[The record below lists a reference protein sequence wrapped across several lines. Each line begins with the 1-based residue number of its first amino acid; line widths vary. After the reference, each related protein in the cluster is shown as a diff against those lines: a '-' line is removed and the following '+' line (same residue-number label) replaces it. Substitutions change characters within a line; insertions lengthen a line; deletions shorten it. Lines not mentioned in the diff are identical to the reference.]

1 VFARRPDGDLQFRFV
16 PDCFNAGLECGI
28 LLQTCLVF
36 AMPTQAKPGDCDDKN
51 QHKDGERSPKSALFA
66 DVAHVRF
73 LPLFVFRLH
82 RYAVHFETVP
92 LGLVLENSIRE
103 PHAAP
108 GGRRGTLTNTGQED
122 DMVRSTQKQK
132 LFNGRDFSWMQFN
145 RRVLEEAEDGAN
157 PLLER
162 VKFLAITGSNLDEYV
177 EIRQAGLMQR
187 IEDGYREQGYDGL
200 RPDESLATLTAE
212 IQRFVADQYRCWND
226 HLLPTL
232 RKQNV
237 RLLEWNDL
245 NEEQRAFAQ
254 SYFQREVDPLLTPI
268 AIDPAHPF
276 PRVLNKALCLALLL
290 RRKRKTSGPLV
301 LGVVTVPR
309 ALPRFV
315 RLPAA
320 EGVFDYLLLHEL
332 IAQNLGGM
340 YRGYEV
346 VARAGFRVTR
356 NSNLYFEEEEA
367 RSLLETIRVE
377 LHNRR
382 KGDAVRL
389 EIEADADAEII
400 ERLRVNFEL
409 DEDQV
414 FRCDGPLNLS
424 RLMFLYGDVAR
435 PDLKFPAFTPRPFQ
449 LARNAH
455 DIYDELRHR
464 DILLHHPYDSY
475 DTVVE
480 FIENA
485 AIDPAVVTMKQ
496 TLYRTSENS
505 PMFQALTDAAATK
518 ETTLVVEL
526 MARFDEASNI
536 RWARSMEDAGVQ
548 VFHGV
553 VGLKTHCKLAMLVRR
568 DEDGVTRRY
577 CHLGTGNYNP
587 VTARFYTDL
596 SLLTCDPQITERVHM
611 VFNYLTA
618 HAEINDY
625 SPLLVAPLT
634 MAESFLGLIRRE
646 MDHAKAGR
654 PAHIVAKMNALLEP
668 SVIEALYAAS
678 QAGVEID
685 LIIRGLC
692 ILRPGVKGLSE
703 NIRVR
708 SIVGR
713 FLEHSRIFHFA
724 NGGNDEI
731 YLGSADWMPR
741 NLFERCEV
749 VFPVRDAAALA
760 RIHDEILPAYLAD
773 TTKARLQQADG
784 TYVRASKVLKDAPAF
799 SSQDFL
805 MQLAEGKADLDAIP
819 KPGTV
824 AVLAAK
830 TARPKAHRPRAAA
843 KKAHAAD

>member
-1 VFARRPDGDLQFRFV
+1 MAR
-16 PDCFNAGLECGI
+16 
-28 LLQTCLVF
+28 T
-36 AMPTQAKPGDCDDKN
+36 T
-51 QHKDGERSPKSALFA
+51 H
-66 DVAHVRF
+66 
-73 LPLFVFRLH
+73 
-82 RYAVHFETVP
+82 
-92 LGLVLENSIRE
+92 
-103 PHAAP
+103 
-108 GGRRGTLTNTGQED
+108 
-122 DMVRSTQKQK
+122 KQK
-132 LFNGRDFSWMQFN
+132 LFNGRDHSWMEFN
-145 RRVLEEAEDGAN
+145 RRVLEEAEDPSN

-162 VKFLAITGSNLDEYV
+162 VKFLAITASNLDEYV
-177 EIRQAGLMQR
+177 EIRQAGLLQR
-187 IEDGYREQGYDGL
+187 IEDGYREPGFDGL
-200 RPDESLATLTAE
+200 RPDESLAVLSAE
-212 IQRFVADQYRCWND
+212 IHSFVDAQYRCWND
-226 HLLPTL
+226 HLLPEL
-232 RKQNV
+232 GKQGIRV
-237 RLLEWNDL
+237 LEW
-245 NEEQRAFAQ
+245 EELDEEARDYAQ
-254 SYFQREVDPLLTPI
+254 EYFQREVDPLLTPI
-268 AIDPAHPF
+268 SIDPAHPF
-276 PRVLNKALCLALLL
+276 PRVLNMALCLALLL
-290 RRKRKTSGPLV
+290 RLKRRSSGPQV

-315 RLPAA
+315 RLPSAD
-320 EGVFDYLLLHEL
+320 GIYDYVLLQDL
-332 IAQNLGGM
+332 IAQNLAGM

-346 VARAGFRVTR
+346 LARAAFRVTR

-389 EIEADADAEII
+389 EIETGADPEII

-414 FRCDGPLNLS
+414 FRGDGPVNLS
-424 RLMFLYGDVAR
+424 RLMFFYGDVHR
-435 PDLKFPAFTPRPFQ
+435 PDLKFPVFTPRAFK
-449 LARNAH
+449 LGRKCAT
-455 DIYDELRHR
+455 IFDELRQH
-464 DILLHHPYDSY
+464 DVLLHHPYDSY
-475 DTVVE
+475 DPVVD
-480 FIENA
+480 FIQQGAE
-485 AIDPAVVTMKQ
+485 DPAVVSMKQ
-496 TLYRTSENS
+496 TLYRTSHDS
-505 PMFQALTDAAATK
+505 PVFQALIEAATTK

-568 DEDGVTRRY
+568 DEDGQTRRY

-596 SLLTCDPQITERVHM
+596 SLLTCDPRMTERVHM

-618 HAEINDY
+618 HAEIDDY
-625 SPLLVAPLT
+625 LPLLVAPLT

-646 MDHAKAGR
+646 QEHAQAGR

-668 SVIEALYAAS
+668 SVIEALYKAS

-685 LIIRGLC
+685 LIVRGLS

-703 NIRVR
+703 RIRVR

-749 VFPVRDAAALA
+749 AFPVRDPAALA

-773 TTKARLQQADG
+773 NVKARLQQPDG
-784 TYVRASKVLKDAPAF
+784 SYLRAGKLLKDAKPFASPF

-805 MQLAEGKADLDAIP
+805 MQLAEGKAELSALP
-819 KPGTV
+819 KPS
-824 AVLAAK
+824 ASK
-830 TARPKAHRPRAAA
+830 PPA
-843 KKAHAAD
+843 KKATAAN

>member
-1 VFARRPDGDLQFRFV
+1 
-16 PDCFNAGLECGI
+16 
-28 LLQTCLVF
+28 
-36 AMPTQAKPGDCDDKN
+36 
-51 QHKDGERSPKSALFA
+51 
-66 DVAHVRF
+66 
-73 LPLFVFRLH
+73 
-82 RYAVHFETVP
+82 
-92 LGLVLENSIRE
+92 
-103 PHAAP
+103 
-108 GGRRGTLTNTGQED
+108 
-122 DMVRSTQKQK
+122 
-132 LFNGRDFSWMQFN
+132 MQFN
-145 RRVLEEAEDGAN
+145 RRVLEEAEDAAN

-187 IEDGYREQGYDGL
+187 IEDGNRQQGFDGL
-200 RPDESLATLTAE
+200 RPDESLAVLTAE
-212 IQRFVADQYRCWND
+212 IHSFVDAQYRCWNQ
-226 HLLPTL
+226 HLLPEL
-232 RKQNV
+232 RKQGI
-237 RLLEWNDL
+237 RLLAWKQLD
-245 NEEQRAFAQ
+245 EEARAFAQ
-254 SYFQREVDPLLTPI
+254 EFFQREVDPLLTPI
-268 AIDPAHPF
+268 SIDPAHPF

-290 RRKRKTSGPLV
+290 KLKRRSSGPQV

-309 ALPRFV
+309 ALPRFI
-315 RLPAA
+315 RLPSA
-320 EGVFDYLLLHEL
+320 EGVFDYLLLQDL
-332 IAQNLGGM
+332 IEQNLAGM

-346 VARAGFRVTR
+346 LSRAAFRVTR

-389 EIEADADAEII
+389 EIEAGADPEIV

-414 FRCDGPLNLS
+414 FRGDGPVNLS
-424 RLMFLYGDVAR
+424 RLMFFYGDVQR
-435 PDLKFPAFTPRPFQ
+435 PDLKFPAFTPKALKLSRKSASIF
-449 LARNAH
+449 
-455 DIYDELRHR
+455 DELRQR
-464 DILLHHPYDSY
+464 DVLLHHPYDSY
-475 DTVVE
+475 EPVVD
-480 FIENA
+480 FIQQGA
-485 AIDPAVVTMKQ
+485 QDPAVVSMKQ
-496 TLYRTSENS
+496 TLYRTSHDS
-505 PMFQALTDAAATK
+505 PVFQALIEAATTK

-596 SLLTCDPQITERVHM
+596 SLLTCDPQMTERVHM

-618 HAEINDY
+618 HAEIDDY

-634 MAESFLGLIRRE
+634 MAERFLGLIRRE
-646 MDHAKAGR
+646 QEHAQAGR

-668 SVIEALYAAS
+668 SVIEALYQAS
-678 QAGVEID
+678 QAGVQID
-685 LIIRGLC
+685 LIVRGLS

-724 NGGNDEI
+724 NGGTSEI

-749 VFPVRDAAALA
+749 AFPVRDQAALA

-773 TTKARLQQADG
+773 TVKARLQQSDG
-784 TYVRASKVLKDAPAF
+784 SYIRAGKLLKDAPAF
-799 SSQDFL
+799 SSQNFL
-805 MQLAEGKADLDAIP
+805 MQLAEGKTDLDAIP
-819 KPGTV
+819 KPTP
-824 AVLAAK
+824 ANPSKASPRPPRPASTK
-830 TARPKAHRPRAAA
+830 ARPARQA
-843 KKAHAAD
+843 KSKAAD

>member
-1 VFARRPDGDLQFRFV
+1 M
-16 PDCFNAGLECGI
+16 AG
-28 LLQTCLVF
+28 T
-36 AMPTQAKPGDCDDKN
+36 K
-51 QHKDGERSPKSALFA
+51 
-66 DVAHVRF
+66 
-73 LPLFVFRLH
+73 
-82 RYAVHFETVP
+82 
-92 LGLVLENSIRE
+92 
-103 PHAAP
+103 
-108 GGRRGTLTNTGQED
+108 
-122 DMVRSTQKQK
+122 QKTK
-132 LFNGRDFSWMQFN
+132 LFNGRDQSWMQFN
-145 RRVLEEAEDGAN
+145 RRVLEEAEDAGN

-200 RPDESLATLTAE
+200 RPDESLAALTAD
-212 IQRFVADQYRCWND
+212 IHDFVSAQYRCWNQ
-226 HLLPTL
+226 HLLPEL
-232 RKQNV
+232 RKQ
-237 RLLEWNDL
+237 RIQLLEWNELD
-245 NEEQRAFAQ
+245 EDARIYAQ
-254 SYFQREVDPLLTPI
+254 NYFQREVDPLLTPI

-290 RRKRKTSGPLV
+290 RRKRRSSGPQV
-301 LGVVTVPR
+301 MGVVTVPR

-315 RLPAA
+315 RLPSA
-320 EGVFDYLLLHEL
+320 EGYFDYLLLQDL

-346 VARAGFRVTR
+346 LGRAAFRVTR

-389 EIEADADAEII
+389 EIETGADPEIV

-414 FRCDGPLNLS
+414 FRGDGPVNLS
-424 RLMFLYGDVAR
+424 RLMFFYGDVQR
-435 PDLKFPAFTPRPFQ
+435 PDLKFPSFTPRAFS
-449 LARNAH
+449 LSRKSAN
-455 DIYDELRHR
+455 IFDELRQH
-464 DILLHHPYDSY
+464 DVLLHHPYDSY
-475 DTVVE
+475 DPVVD
-480 FIENA
+480 FIQQGAE
-485 AIDPAVVTMKQ
+485 DPAVMSMKQ
-496 TLYRTSENS
+496 TLYRTSHDS
-505 PMFQALTDAAATK
+505 PVFSALIEAAATK

-577 CHLGTGNYNP
+577 CHMGTGNYNP

-596 SLLTCDPQITERVHM
+596 SMLTCDPQITEKVHM

-618 HAEINDY
+618 HAEIDDY
-625 SPLLVAPLT
+625 RPLLVAPLT

-646 MDHAKAGR
+646 QEHAQAGR

-668 SVIEALYAAS
+668 SVIEALYQAS
-678 QAGVEID
+678 QSGVEVD
-685 LIIRGLC
+685 LIVRGLS
-692 ILRPGVKGLSE
+692 ILRPGVKGLSDR
-703 NIRVR
+703 IRVR

-724 NGGNDEI
+724 NGGDDEI

-749 VFPVRDAAALA
+749 VFPVRDAAAKA
-760 RIHDEILPAYLAD
+760 RIHEEILPAYLAD
-773 TTKARLQQADG
+773 TLKARLQQADG
-784 TYVRASKVLKDAPAF
+784 SYIRAGKILKDAKPFA
-799 SSQDFL
+799 SQDFL
-805 MQLAEGKADLDAIP
+805 MQLAEGKTDLDAIP
-819 KPGTV
+819 KP
-824 AVLAAK
+824 
-830 TARPKAHRPRAAA
+830 AAA
-843 KKAHAAD
+843 KALAKAAQRKAHAAD

>member
-1 VFARRPDGDLQFRFV
+1 
-16 PDCFNAGLECGI
+16 
-28 LLQTCLVF
+28 
-36 AMPTQAKPGDCDDKN
+36 
-51 QHKDGERSPKSALFA
+51 
-66 DVAHVRF
+66 
-73 LPLFVFRLH
+73 
-82 RYAVHFETVP
+82 
-92 LGLVLENSIRE
+92 
-103 PHAAP
+103 
-108 GGRRGTLTNTGQED
+108 
-122 DMVRSTQKQK
+122 
-132 LFNGRDFSWMQFN
+132 MQFN
-145 RRVLEEAEDGAN
+145 RRVLEEADDPSN

-177 EIRQAGLMQR
+177 EIRQASLMQR

-200 RPDESLATLTAE
+200 RPDESLASLTTE
-212 IQRFVADQYRCWND
+212 IHSFVEAQYRCWND
-226 HLLPTL
+226 RLLPEL
-232 RKQNV
+232 RKQGI
-237 RLLEWNDL
+237 RLLEWDEL
-245 NEEQRAFAQ
+245 DEDARTFAQ
-254 SYFQREVDPLLTPI
+254 GYFQREVDPLLTPI

-290 RRKRKTSGPLV
+290 RRKRKSSGPLV

-315 RLPAA
+315 RLPA
-320 EGVFDYLLLHEL
+320 EDGKFDYLLLQDL

-346 VARAGFRVTR
+346 QSRAAFRVTR

-367 RSLLETIRVE
+367 RSLLETVRVE

-382 KGDAVRL
+382 KGDSVRL
-389 EIEADADAEII
+389 EIETAADPEIV

-414 FRCDGPLNLS
+414 FRGEGPVNLS
-424 RLMFLYGDVAR
+424 RLMFFYSDIQR
-435 PDLKFPAFTPRPFQ
+435 PDLKFPPFTPKPMHLSRKSTNIF
-449 LARNAH
+449 
-455 DIYDELRHR
+455 DELRQH
-464 DILLHHPYDSY
+464 DLLLHHPYDSY
-475 DTVVE
+475 DSVVD
-480 FIENA
+480 FIQQGAE
-485 AIDPAVVTMKQ
+485 DPAVVSMKQ
-496 TLYRTSENS
+496 TLYRTSQDS
-505 PMFQALTDAAATK
+505 PVFSALIEAAATK
-518 ETTLVVEL
+518 EATLVVEL

-553 VGLKTHCKLAMLVRR
+553 VGLKTHCKLALLVRR

-587 VTARFYTDL
+587 ITARFYTDL

-618 HAEINDY
+618 HAEIDDY

-634 MAESFLGLIRRE
+634 MAESFLRLIRRE
-646 MDHAKAGR
+646 MEHARAGR

-668 SVIEALYAAS
+668 SVIEALYDAS
-678 QAGVEID
+678 NAGVEVD
-685 LIIRGLC
+685 LIIRGLS
-692 ILRPGVKGLSE
+692 ILRPGVHGLSSR
-703 NIRVR
+703 IRVR

-724 NGGNDEI
+724 NGGDDEI

-749 VFPVRDAAALA
+749 AFPVRDPAVKA

-773 TTKARLQQADG
+773 TVKARIQQSDG
-784 TYVRASKVLKDAPAF
+784 TYRRASAPKDGPAF
-799 SSQDFL
+799 SAQDFL
-805 MQLAEGKADLDAIP
+805 IQLAEGKADINAIP
-819 KPGTV
+819 KIKP
-824 AVLAAK
+824 LAPPI
-830 TARPKAHRPRAAA
+830 RRA
-843 KKAHAAD
+843 KKLVANPAHAAD

>member
-1 VFARRPDGDLQFRFV
+1 
-16 PDCFNAGLECGI
+16 
-28 LLQTCLVF
+28 
-36 AMPTQAKPGDCDDKN
+36 MPKTAPKP
-51 QHKDGERSPKSALFA
+51 
-66 DVAHVRF
+66 
-73 LPLFVFRLH
+73 
-82 RYAVHFETVP
+82 
-92 LGLVLENSIRE
+92 
-103 PHAAP
+103 
-108 GGRRGTLTNTGQED
+108 
-122 DMVRSTQKQK
+122 K
-132 LFNGRDFSWMQFN
+132 LFNGRDHSWMQFN
-145 RRVLEEAEDGAN
+145 RRVLEEAEDATN

-162 VKFLAITGSNLDEYV
+162 VKFLAITASNLDEYV
-177 EIRQAGLMQR
+177 EVRQAGLMQR
-187 IEDGYREQGYDGL
+187 IEDGYREPGYDGL
-200 RPDESLATLTAE
+200 RPDESLAQLTAD
-212 IQRFVADQYRCWND
+212 IHDFVSAQYHCWNRM
-226 HLLPTL
+226 LLPEL
-232 RKQNV
+232 RKKGI
-237 RLLEWNDL
+237 RLLEWAEL
-245 NEEQRAFAQ
+245 NEEARGFAQ

-268 AIDPAHPF
+268 SIDPAHPF

-290 RRKRKTSGPLV
+290 RAKRRRSGPQV

-315 RLPAA
+315 RLPG
-320 EGVFDYLLLHEL
+320 EDGTHDYLLLQDL
-332 IAQNLGGM
+332 IAQNLAGM

-346 VARAGFRVTR
+346 LAWAAFRVTR
-356 NSNLYFEEEEA
+356 NSNLYFEEEES

-389 EIEADADAEII
+389 EIETGADPEIV

-409 DEDQV
+409 EENQV
-414 FRCDGPLNLS
+414 YLGEGPVNLS
-424 RLMFLYGDVAR
+424 RLMFFYDDINR
-435 PDLKFPAFTPRPFQ
+435 PDLKFQPFTAKPLVLSRKSTGIF
-449 LARNAH
+449 
-455 DIYDELRHR
+455 DELRHR

-475 DTVVE
+475 DAVVE
-480 FIENA
+480 FVQQG
-485 AIDPAVVTMKQ
+485 AIDPAVVTVKQ
-496 TLYRTSENS
+496 TLYRTSNDS
-505 PMFQALTDAAATK
+505 PIFRALTEAGGGK
-518 ETTLVVEL
+518 EAVVVVEL

-596 SLLTCDPQITERVHM
+596 SLLTSDPQITERVHM

-618 HAEINDY
+618 HAEMDDY
-625 SPLLVAPLT
+625 RPLMVAPLT

-646 MDHAKAGR
+646 SEHARSGR
-654 PAHIVAKMNALLEP
+654 PAHIVAKMNSLLEP
-668 SVIEALYAAS
+668 SVIDALYQAS
-678 QAGVEID
+678 QAGVEVD
-685 LIIRGLC
+685 LIIRGIS

-703 NIRVR
+703 RIRVR

-724 NGGNDEI
+724 NGGNYET

-749 VFPVRDAAALA
+749 VFPVRDAAAMA

-773 TTKARLQQADG
+773 TVKARLQQADG
-784 TYVRASKVLKDAPAF
+784 SYIRAGKLLKDAPLF

-805 MQLAEGKADLDAIP
+805 TQLAEGKVDLDAIP
-819 KPGTV
+819 VPKSTKPQ
-824 AVLAAK
+824 AK
-830 TARPKAHRPRAAA
+830 RLHE
-843 KKAHAAD
+843 KAHAAD